1 MAAEQVCIVLNE
13 REPSKEHL
21 AEVLQKTLTSRGIE
35 SKRLSAD
42 PKLDKILKHRAPKL
56 VILDYIIG
64 DYTTGLD
71 ILNSLQKWE
80 EPPQAIFLTDEP
92 SVQVAVEAI
101 KGGAKDYILNDNPEA
116 VTIITSYA
124 QEITQ
129 TPHQVSKKILQS
141 PNLNLKALTKN
152 SPQILKCL
160 ERAKAFLNGTC
171 PLLVIHGSPGAGR
184 TTWATAIMEERA
196 TLGPITTTDWRLYPK
211 KAEQLLGLNLSK
223 QNPNR
228 IGNLH
233 SFIIDGVESD
243 AGELIKIIEMIKNS
257 QDSWSDISRLV
268 VGTSDAQIAKMW
280 ASILPAI
287 TIELPNLKDREED
300 LAELSNIFFKDAQNI
315 LGLKSESLETTSLS
329 FIQSASWR
337 ENLSQLKSVLFETA
351 LLTKTMKQSEALKIS
366 FENYT
371 ESDSIS
377 QRTPG
382 VLEAQ
387 IVVDRFCGDYRLS
400 AMYLGTSVP
409 NLFSLLNGAG
419 K

>member
-13 REPSKEHL
+13 REPSKERL
-21 AEVLQKTLTSRGIE
+21 AEVLQKTLTSCGIE
-35 SKRLSAD
+35 SRRLSAD
-42 PKLDKILKHRAPKL
+42 PKLDKILRQRAPKL

-71 ILNSLQKWE
+71 ILSSLQKWE
-80 EPPQAIFLTDEP
+80 EPPHAIFLTDEP

-116 VTIITSYA
+116 VTIVTSYA
-124 QEITQ
+124 QELTQ
-129 TPHQVSKKILQS
+129 TPQQVSKKIIQNT
-141 PNLNLKALTKN
+141 NLNLKTLTKN
-152 SPQILKCL
+152 SPTILKCL
-160 ERAKAFLNGTC
+160 ERAKSFLNSNC
-171 PLLVIHGSPGAGR
+171 PLLVIYGGPGTGR
-184 TTWATAIMEERA
+184 TTWAKAIMEERA
-196 TLGPITTTDWRLYPK
+196 TLGPITTTDWQLYPK
-211 KAEQLLGLNLSK
+211 KAEHLLGLNLSK

-228 IGNLH
+228 LGNLH

-243 AGELIKIIEMIKNS
+243 TGELIKIIETAKSS

-268 VGTSDAQIAKMW
+268 VGTSDAQISKMW
-280 ASILPAI
+280 ASIMPAI
-287 TIELPNLKDREED
+287 TIELPNLEDREED
-300 LAELSNIFFKDAQNI
+300 LAELSNIFFRDALSI
-315 LGLKSESLETTSLS
+315 LGLKPESLETGSLA
-329 FIQSASWR
+329 FIQSASWP

-351 LLTKTMKQSEALKIS
+351 LLTKAMKQSEALKLS

-371 ESDSIS
+371 
-377 QRTPG
+377 QRDHGTQKTPG

-409 NLFSLLNGAG
+409 TLFSLLNGG
-419 K
+419 VK

>member
-1 MAAEQVCIVLNE
+1 
-13 REPSKEHL
+13 
-21 AEVLQKTLTSRGIE
+21 
-35 SKRLSAD
+35 
-42 PKLDKILKHRAPKL
+42 
-56 VILDYIIG
+56 
-64 DYTTGLD
+64 
-71 ILNSLQKWE
+71 
-80 EPPQAIFLTDEP
+80 
-92 SVQVAVEAI
+92 
-101 KGGAKDYILNDNPEA
+101 
-116 VTIITSYA
+116 
-124 QEITQ
+124 
-129 TPHQVSKKILQS
+129 
-141 PNLNLKALTKN
+141 
-152 SPQILKCL
+152 
-160 ERAKAFLNGTC
+160 
-171 PLLVIHGSPGAGR
+171 
-184 TTWATAIMEERA
+184 MEERA